1 MTFLNMESSPSVMVG
16 NRKLKG
22 NSEIEDCHC
31 LNSSRPCSSTLH
43 LPRGR
48 LNPERPEDWINPS
61 GLPGVSFCPSLPRHC
76 IISLQT
82 GFLISSV
89 TWQTW
94 PPLHLQVHMQLS
106 PDSSSNFWRETLMD
120 QLLTIM

>member
-1 MTFLNMESSPSVMVG
+1 MELSPSVKDG
-16 NRKLKG
+16 NRKLKD
-22 NSEIEDCHC
+22 NSEIEDCHR
-31 LNSSRPCSSTLH
+31 LNPSLYYSSISH

-48 LNPERPEDWINPS
+48 LNPERPEDWVKPP
-61 GLPGVSFCPSLPRHC
+61 GLPAVSFCPSPPRHC

-82 GFLISSV
+82 GFLISLV

-94 PPLHLQVHMQLS
+94 PPLHLQVHMINLQLS

-120 QLLTIM
+120 QLPTIM